1 MRENLVSRS
10 MCETRV
16 VLAAPIRPPC
26 RLLNFSGSSRRAAAG
41 RIFPVARGPSPSARR
56 PGRTVLRW
64 LSGPAEPRPGV
75 WAALLAVAVKRAAD
89 LSAIIAELEQ
99 RANGS
104 LSAAPPDAEL
114 FFHWCRRHHL
124 PLD

>member
-1 MRENLVSRS
+1 
-10 MCETRV
+10 
-16 VLAAPIRPPC
+16 
-26 RLLNFSGSSRRAAAG
+26 
-41 RIFPVARGPSPSARR
+41 
-56 PGRTVLRW
+56 VLRW
-64 LSGPAEPRPGV
+64 LSGAAEPRPGV
-75 WAALLAVAVKRAAD
+75 WAALLAVAVQRVAD

-124 PLD
+124 PLDARDNSGTGVQQPRLMSR